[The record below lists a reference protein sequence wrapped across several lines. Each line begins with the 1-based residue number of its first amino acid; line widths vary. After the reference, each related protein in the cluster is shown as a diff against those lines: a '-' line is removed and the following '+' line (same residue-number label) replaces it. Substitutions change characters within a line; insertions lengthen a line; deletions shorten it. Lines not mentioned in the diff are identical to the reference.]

1 MARRPFFTGDY
12 GSALGRIDTRPIIEA
27 GRAQG
32 QMYANLG
39 AQAAKAIETYQL
51 NKEERAKLT
60 GEIEQDILNYGNSL
74 TQTGNEDID
83 KKNQL
88 LIEKFQKGNA
98 SIPDMRNLAGSL
110 ARAQL
115 NEQKQMENE
124 MRALRT
130 GLLLADEAREQ
141 ADEKRKKAA
150 EERTVDAENRTRA
163 ARIENME
170 ALIEA
175 QTAEDAGEQTPQQ
188 ANLITQADAIL
199 RGDPIKPFDPIRQ
212 EDIRKIAQQQNIRD
226 NNKDILREIK
236 SKISAD
242 DNYVTTV
249 RDKHFLNYEEEIGK
263 GFDIPPPPT
272 LREQKELDPSTQ
284 LTPVIYMGKPLQD
297 YFMDERGKLLRI
309 NSKTGQ
315 LSVVGTQIENVGELT
330 DEDREEIDKSQTGGS
345 PVSRVVAAK
354 AFGGTLEGQ
363 VRNLAN
369 SLSTYLGFATADS
382 PIPFTDKDRIDQ
394 QANLD
399 AIRSI
404 VMPGMVKAIGSK
416 PSNYTME
423 IVQKSIPLT
432 TDNPETGMAK
442 LRKLVEM
449 MQTDIAN
456 TRRISKTLS
465 PTEDTEAW
473 GDARDKLRMLEPLYE
488 VLLQSL
494 DPLRS
499 QISPSIQ
506 NILNRGGV
514 SIDSNVT
521 DQTPSSGIENLS
533 EDELL
538 MRLDQTQ

>member
-124 MRALRT
+124 MRDLKTRF
-130 GLLLADEAREQ
+130 LLADEARKK
-141 ADEKRKKAA
+141 DEEERKKAA
-150 EERTVDAENRTRA
+150 EERTVAAEERTRA

-175 QTAEDAGEQTPQQ
+175 QTAEEAGELTPQQ
-188 ANLITQADAIL
+188 ANLIAQTDAIM
-199 RGDPIKPFDPIRQ
+199 RGDPPKPFDPIRQ
-212 EDIRKIAQQQNIRD
+212 EEIRKIAQQQNIRD
-226 NNKDILREIK
+226 NNKNILREIK
-236 SKISAD
+236 EKIAD
-242 DNYVTTV
+242 PNYVTTV

-284 LTPVIYMGKPLQD
+284 ITPVRYMGKPLRD
-297 YFMDERGKLLRI
+297 YFMDERGRLLRM

-345 PVSRVVAAK
+345 PVSPVVARK

-363 VRNLAN
+363 VSNFAN
-369 SLSTYLGFATADS
+369 SLSTYFGFATADS

-399 AIRSI
+399 TIRSI

-432 TDNPETGMAK
+432 TDDPEVGMAK

-449 MQTDIAN
+449 MKTDIAN

-465 PTEDTEAW
+465 PTEDTEEW

-494 DPLRS
+494 DPSRS
-499 QISPSIQ
+499 RIPQSIQ

-533 EDELL
+533 DDELL
-538 MRLDQTQ
+538 MRLNQSQ

>member
-12 GSALGRIDTRPIIEA
+12 GSALGRIDTRPIMEA

-32 QMYANLG
+32 QMFAGLG
-39 AQAAKAIETYQL
+39 AEAAKAIETYQL

-115 NEQKQMENE
+115 NEQKQMENKI
-124 MRALRT
+124 RALRT
-130 GLLLADEAREQ
+130 RFELAEEERKKAE
-141 ADEKRKKAA
+141 EKRK
-150 EERTVDAENRTRA
+150 EA
-163 ARIENME
+163 ARTENIE

-175 QTAEDAGEQTPQQ
+175 QTAEEAGEQTPQQ
-188 ANLITQADAIL
+188 ANLIRQADAIL
-199 RGDPIKPFDPIRQ
+199 RGDPIKPFDPVEQ
-212 EDIRKIAQQQNIRD
+212 EEIRKIAQQKNIRD

-236 SKISAD
+236 SKIAD
-242 DNYVTTV
+242 PNYVITP

-284 LTPVIYMGKPLQD
+284 ITPVRDNRGTQLPG
-297 YFMDERGKLLRI
+297 YFMDERGKLLRM

-330 DEDREEIDKSQTGGS
+330 DEDREAIDKSQIGGS
-345 PVSRVVAAK
+345 PVSPVVAQK

-363 VRNLAN
+363 VRNFAN

-394 QANLD
+394 KANLD

-404 VMPGMVKAIGSK
+404 VLPGMVKQIGSK
-416 PSNYTME
+416 PSNYTMQ
-423 IVQKSIPLT
+423 IVQESIPLA
-432 TDNPETGMAK
+432 TDDPEVGMSK

-449 MQTDIAN
+449 MKTDIAN
-456 TRRISKTLS
+456 TRRISETLS
-465 PTEDTEAW
+465 PSDDLEAW

-499 QISPSIQ
+499 RISPSIQ

-514 SIDSNVT
+514 TIDSNVT

-533 EDELL
+533 DDELL
-538 MRLDQTQ
+538 MRLNQSQ

>member
-1 MARRPFFTGDY
+1 MARRPFYTGDY

-124 MRALRT
+124 MRDLKTRF
-130 GLLLADEAREQ
+130 LLADEARKK
-141 ADEKRKKAA
+141 DEEERKKAA
-150 EERTVDAENRTRA
+150 EERTVAAEERTRA

-175 QTAEDAGEQTPQQ
+175 QTAEEAGELTPQQ
-188 ANLITQADAIL
+188 ANLIAQTDAIM
-199 RGDPIKPFDPIRQ
+199 RGDPPKPFDPIRQ
-212 EDIRKIAQQQNIRD
+212 EEIRKIAQQQNIRD
-226 NNKDILREIK
+226 NNKNILREIK
-236 SKISAD
+236 EKIAD
-242 DNYVTTV
+242 PNYVTTV

-284 LTPVIYMGKPLQD
+284 ITPVRYMGKPLRD
-297 YFMDERGKLLRI
+297 YFMDERGRLLRM

-345 PVSRVVAAK
+345 PVSPVVARK

-363 VRNLAN
+363 VSNFAN
-369 SLSTYLGFATADS
+369 SLSTYFGFATADS

-399 AIRSI
+399 TIRSI

-432 TDNPETGMAK
+432 TDDPEVGMAK

-449 MQTDIAN
+449 MKTDIAN

-465 PTEDTEAW
+465 PTEDTEEW

-494 DPLRS
+494 DPSRS
-499 QISPSIQ
+499 RIPQSIQ

-533 EDELL
+533 DDELL
-538 MRLDQTQ
+538 MRLNQSQ

>member
-32 QMYANLG
+32 QMFAGLG
-39 AQAAKAIETYQL
+39 AEAAKAIETYQL

-83 KKNQL
+83 KKNQS

-98 SIPDMRNLAGSL
+98 TIPDMRNLAGSL

-115 NEQKQMENE
+115 NEQKQMEIE

-130 GLLLADEAREQ
+130 RFLLADEE
-141 ADEKRKKAA
+141 RKKAE
-150 EERTVDAENRTRA
+150 EERTVA
-163 ARIENME
+163 ARTENIE

-175 QTAEDAGEQTPQQ
+175 QTAEEAGEQTPQQ
-188 ANLITQADAIL
+188 ANLIRQADAIL
-199 RGDPIKPFDPIRQ
+199 RGDPIKPFDPVEQ
-212 EDIRKIAQQQNIRD
+212 EEIRKIAQQKNIRD

-236 SKISAD
+236 AKISAD
-242 DNYVTTV
+242 PNYLTTV
-249 RDKHFLNYEEEIGK
+249 RDKHFLNYEEEIEK
-263 GFDIPPPPT
+263 GFDIPSPPT

-284 LTPVIYMGKPLQD
+284 ITPVIYMGKPLRD
-297 YFMDERGKLLRI
+297 YFMDERGRLLKM
-309 NSKTGQ
+309 NPTTGQ
-315 LSVVGTQIENVGELT
+315 LAVVGTQIENIGELT
-330 DEDREEIDKSQTGGS
+330 DEDREEIDKSQIGGS
-345 PVSRVVAAK
+345 PVSPVVAKK
-354 AFGGTLEGQ
+354 AFGRTFEGQ
-363 VRNLAN
+363 VRNFAN

-382 PIPFTDKDRIDQ
+382 PIPFTDKERIDQ
-394 QANLD
+394 QANLA

-404 VMPGMVKAIGSK
+404 VLPGMVKAIGSK
-416 PSNYTME
+416 PSNYTIQMVE
-423 IVQKSIPLT
+423 ESIPLV
-432 TDNPETGMAK
+432 TDDPETGMSK

-456 TRRISKTLS
+456 TRRISETLS
-465 PTEDTEAW
+465 PSDDLEAW
-473 GDARDKLRMLEPLYE
+473 GDARDKLRMLEPVYE
-488 VLLQSL
+488 TLLQSL

-499 QISPSIQ
+499 RISPSIQ

-514 SIDSNVT
+514 PIDSNVT

-533 EDELL
+533 DDELL
-538 MRLDQTQ
+538 MRLNQTQ

>member
-1 MARRPFFTGDY
+1 MARRPFYTGDY

-39 AQAAKAIETYQL
+39 AEAAKAIETYQL

-124 MRALRT
+124 MRDLKTRF
-130 GLLLADEAREQ
+130 LLADEARKK
-141 ADEKRKKAA
+141 DEEERKKAA
-150 EERTVDAENRTRA
+150 EERTVAAEERTRA

-175 QTAEDAGEQTPQQ
+175 QTAEEAGELTPQQ
-188 ANLITQADAIL
+188 ANLIAQTDAIM
-199 RGDPIKPFDPIRQ
+199 RGDPPKPFDPIRQ
-212 EDIRKIAQQQNIRD
+212 EEIRKIAQQQNIRD
-226 NNKDILREIK
+226 NNKNILREIK
-236 SKISAD
+236 EKIAD
-242 DNYVTTV
+242 PNYVTTV

-284 LTPVIYMGKPLQD
+284 ITPVRYMGKPLRD
-297 YFMDERGKLLRI
+297 YFMDERGRLLRM

-345 PVSRVVAAK
+345 PVSPVVARK

-363 VRNLAN
+363 VSNFAN
-369 SLSTYLGFATADS
+369 SLSTYFGFATADS

-399 AIRSI
+399 TIRSI

-432 TDNPETGMAK
+432 TDDPEVGMAK

-449 MQTDIAN
+449 MKTDIAN

-465 PTEDTEAW
+465 PTEDTEEW

-494 DPLRS
+494 DPSRS
-499 QISPSIQ
+499 RIPQSIQ

-533 EDELL
+533 DDELL
-538 MRLDQTQ
+538 MRLNQSQ